1 MLLASV
7 FIKTLMKKVKIIKNC
22 TPILD
27 ILFHR
32 LTSNSTLTQMFLP
45 VYINIILTLFL
56 MYNSLVLFTHKKSVQ
71 LSSYIY
77 YILSCSKKSFSSEQ
91 EEFNVNYSHARVLCS
106 LFICTSTVKKLNQT
120 RAIKIEVLLQKAF
133 RFKVLTEYYI
143 EA

>member
-91 EEFNVNYSHARVLCS
+91 EEFNVNYSTCS
-106 LFICTSTVKKLNQT
+106 CVMFTFHLYIDCQETKSNTCNQN
-120 RAIKIEVLLQKAF
+120 RSSSSESF
-133 RFKVLTEYYI
+133 
-143 EA
+143 